1 MEYKFPS
8 DKQRL
13 NTFIIHTVGGEKL
26 HIVANRY
33 IVNRDASTIDFFT
46 DEDERRDD
54 LMLFVHGVVL
64 IQTAARELDD
74 VSAAI

>member
-13 NTFIIHTVGGEKL
+13 NTYIVYTVGGERI

-33 IVNRDASTIDFFT
+33 IINRDAQTIDFFT
-46 DEDERRDD
+46 DEDDRRDD

-64 IQTAARELDD
+64 IQTAARELTDT
-74 VSAAI
+74 SAAI

>member
-1 MEYKFPS
+1 MEYRFPS

-13 NTFIIHTVGGEKL
+13 NTFIVYTVGGEKL

-33 IVNRDASTIDFFT
+33 IINRDAQTIEFFT

-54 LMLFVHGVVL
+54 LMLFTHGVVMV
-64 IQTAARELDD
+64 QRAAEELPE
-74 VSAAI
+74 STPAI

>member
-1 MEYKFPS
+1 MEYKIPT

-13 NTFIIHTVGGEKL
+13 NTFIVYTVGGEKL

-33 IVNRDASTIDFFT
+33 IINRDAQTIDFFT
-46 DEDERRDD
+46 DDEERRDD

-64 IQTAARELDD
+64 IQRAAEEL
-74 VSAAI
+74 SASTISI

>member
-1 MEYKFPS
+1 MQYKIPS

-13 NTFIIHTVGGEKL
+13 NTFIIHTVGGEKI

-33 IVNRDASTIDFFT
+33 ILNRDANTIDFFT
-46 DEDERRDD
+46 DDEERRDD

-64 IQTAARELDD
+64 IQTAAQEMEDPT
-74 VSAAI
+74 AAI

>member
-13 NTFIIHTVGGEKL
+13 NTFIVYTVGGEKL
-26 HIVANRY
+26 HVVANRY
-33 IVNRDASTIDFFT
+33 ILNRDAQTIDFFT

-54 LMLFVHGVVL
+54 LMLFVHGVVM
-64 IQTAARELDD
+64 IQRAAEELP
-74 VSAAI
+74 AATPSI

>member
-1 MEYKFPS
+1 MEYKYPS

-13 NTFIIHTVGGEKL
+13 NTFIVHTVGGEKL

-33 IVNRDASTIDFFT
+33 IINRDAQTIDFFT
-46 DEDERRDD
+46 DDEERRND

-64 IQTAARELDD
+64 IQRAAEELPE
-74 VSAAI
+74 STNSI

>member
-13 NTFIIHTVGGEKL
+13 NTFIVHTVGGEKL

-33 IVNRDASTIDFFT
+33 VINRDAQTIDFYT

-54 LMLFVHGVVL
+54 LLLFVHGVVL
-64 IQTAARELDD
+64 VQRAAEE
-74 VSAAI
+74 AAEASLT

>member
-13 NTFIIHTVGGEKL
+13 NTFVVHTVGGEKL
-26 HIVANRY
+26 HIVANRF

-64 IQTAARELDD
+64 IQTVARELDD
-74 VSAAI
+74 LSAAI

>member
-13 NTFIIHTVGGEKL
+13 NTFIIHTVGGETL

-33 IVNRDASTIDFFT
+33 IINRDASTIDFYT
-46 DEDERRDD
+46 DEDERRED

-74 VSAAI
+74 HSDSI